1 MAKKTNMLA
10 DVSVEMEGT
19 AMSTFDEYVGAFER
33 LYVIKDIDA
42 WNPSIRSKTVIR
54 TGKKRCFVD
63 PSIAVAALGLS
74 PGLLE
79 LDLNTFGFV
88 FECLC
93 MRDLKAYSQAMGG
106 RLSYYHDRTGLEA
119 DAVLHLSDGRY
130 ALVECKLG
138 SREIDDGAKHL
149 KEIKQLIEK
158 ANEESKQPHLRLP
171 DLLVVLTGGE
181 MAYTRNDGVK
191 VIPIGCLRN

>member
-1 MAKKTNMLA
+1 M
-10 DVSVEMEGT
+10 
-19 AMSTFDEYVGAFER
+19 
-33 LYVIKDIDA
+33 
-42 WNPSIRSKTVIR
+42 IR

-63 PSIAVAALGLS
+63 PSIPVAALGLS
-74 PGLLE
+74 PQMLE

-106 RLSYYHDRTGLEA
+106 YLSYYHDRTGLEA
-119 DAVLHLSDGRY
+119 DAVLHLADGRY

-149 KEIKQLIEK
+149 LEIKELIEK
-158 ANEESKQPHLRLP
+158 RTKRASSP
-171 DLLVVLTGGE
+171 DCVCLT
-181 MAYTRNDGVK
+181 
-191 VIPIGCLRN
+191 C